1 MNNQALLTID
11 GKYPENTK
19 NVNWETSTTG
29 KHSMEA
35 MMQYAQELDTINLET
50 HSACNYSKIHCNQCP
65 VATRTEMFG
74 KHKLSMDVIQSIFE
88 DLNTLGYRGTSF
100 FHSYNEALMD
110 KRIYDIIKMHH
121 KICLSAKTGILTNGR
136 LLTEEVGHKL
146 MDAGVTTLEVSA
158 YHLQDP
164 EEVGND
170 EYHRIVKVMESLKEQ
185 YPNNRFSIGTMILDD
200 RMNFYDHG
208 WAMTQGS
215 TRPENG
221 LQPCPRAVEQL
232 IIASCGHLQLC
243 CYEWKKENKFGN
255 LNEKRLIDILET
267 SNFLNVRQ
275 DLKIG
280 HRDKY
285 YPCDR
290 CY

>member
-29 KHSMEA
+29 NHSIEA
-35 MMQYAQELDTINLET
+35 MMQYAQELNTINLET
-50 HSACNYSKIHCNQCP
+50 HSACNYSKIHCTQCP

-74 KHKLSMDVIQSIFE
+74 KHKLSMDVIQTIFE
-88 DLNTLGYRGTSF
+88 DLNTLEYRNTSF
-100 FHSYNEALMD
+100 FHSYNESLMD
-110 KRIYDIIKMHH
+110 KRIYNIIKMHH
-121 KICLSAKTGILTNGR
+121 KINASAKTGILTNGK
-136 LLTEEVGHKL
+136 LLTEDVGHKL
-146 MDAGVTTLEVSA
+146 MDAGVTTLNVSS
-158 YHLQDP
+158 YHIQDP

-170 EYHRIVKVMESLKEQ
+170 EYYRIVKVMDSLKEQ
-185 YPNNRFSIGTMILDD
+185 YPNNIFSIGIWELDD
-200 RMNFYDHG
+200 RMNFYDYG
-208 WAMTQGS
+208 WKHDMPK
-215 TRPENG
+215 RPENG
-221 LQPCPRAVEQL
+221 LQPCKRAENQL
-232 IIASCGHLQLC
+232 VIASCGHLQLC
-243 CYEWKKENKFGN
+243 CYEWRKEIKFGN

-267 SNFLNVRQ
+267 SNFLNIRQ

-280 HRDKY
+280 YRDKY